1 MKKSQ
6 VMVKE
11 RYTGFQLH
19 WVNDSDG
26 LNADD
31 IDYAFAANGS
41 IVKSIHDFK
50 LVVQSHSIWSA
61 LVLCSKSRN
70 FLRNY
75 HFAQIFRLI
84 EYYNICVLLLLLVLN
99 IISISSNI
107 L

>member
-19 WVNDSDG
+19 RVNDSDD
-26 LNADD
+26 LNVDD

-41 IVKSIHDFK
+41 RFLALSNIMIH
-50 LVVQSHSIWSA
+50 
-61 LVLCSKSRN
+61 
-70 FLRNY
+70 Y
-75 HFAQIFRLI
+75 PM
-84 EYYNICVLLLLLVLN
+84 LLFVLN
-99 IISISSNI
+99 NISTSSNV

>member
-1 MKKSQ
+1 
-6 VMVKE
+6 MVKE
-11 RYTGFQLH
+11 RYTRFQLH
-19 WVNDSDG
+19 RVNDSDG

-70 FLRNY
+70 YLRNY

-84 EYYNICVLLLLLVLN
+84 EYYNICILLLFVLN

>member
-1 MKKSQ
+1 
-6 VMVKE
+6 MVKE

-19 WVNDSDG
+19 RVNDSDG

-41 IVKSIHDFK
+41 TVKSIHDFK

-75 HFAQIFRLI
+75 HLAQILA
-84 EYYNICVLLLLLVLN
+84 LSN
-99 IISISSNI
+99 IIIYMCLAVGRFKYYINQ
-107 L
+107 

>member
-1 MKKSQ
+1 
-6 VMVKE
+6 MVKE

-19 WVNDSDG
+19 RVNDSDG

-50 LVVQSHSIWSA
+50 LVEQSRPIWSA

-70 FLRNY
+70 FLRTY
-75 HFAQIFRLI
+75 QLAQIFSLI
-84 EYYNICVLLLLLVLN
+84 EYYNICVLLLLVLN